1 MNFGQDFL
9 DANMMHIFCWIV
21 IDDVCLFFRCVMFLQ
36 LHEIWSHYASI
47 ISSASPN
54 SEAT

>member
-21 IDDVCLFFRCVMFLQ
+21 IDDVCLFFKCVMFLQ
-36 LHEIWSHYASI
+36 LHENLVSLRFNHLQCKSKF
-47 ISSASPN
+47 
-54 SEAT
+54 